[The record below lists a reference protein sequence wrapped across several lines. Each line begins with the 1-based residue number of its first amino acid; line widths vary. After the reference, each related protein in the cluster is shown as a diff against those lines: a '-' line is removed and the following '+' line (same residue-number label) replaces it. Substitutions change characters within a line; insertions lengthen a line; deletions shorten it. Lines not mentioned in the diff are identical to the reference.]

1 MEQHGHTS
9 LHAASIAMCPSVDR
23 PMPHLSLPDNV
34 TTINYA
40 LDWPHLE
47 NPSNTTFAGQSQIDI
62 CRCPRADLSPQKA
75 SEPGHIY
82 TRFRCVGPAVHFK
95 TADDLL
101 WVLDAPRG
109 PLNMLRP
116 ATSDEHN
123 RRRRIHDAA
132 DPAAYQD
139 ATFLF
144 LTGPCPRGRYQAYAT
159 RTWLQSLSPLARGHV
174 SSLCLLIQPYEEDG
188 SDDATRRAYAHL
200 ADYIVHTVPALK
212 ALYLYV
218 CPNGMRMW
226 NAARE
231 FSILLRSNDHNT
243 KIIVA
248 GDDAHWSPAKGPTD
262 VTPSDES
269 SEHDQEIK
277 KSPRGKSEDD
287 SVDGEWI
294 DATLS
299 PTSPHKETDTEWQLL

>member
-1 MEQHGHTS
+1 
-9 LHAASIAMCPSVDR
+9 
-23 PMPHLSLPDNV
+23 MPHLSLPDNV

-248 GDDAHWSPAKGPTD
+248 GD
-262 VTPSDES
+262 
-269 SEHDQEIK
+269 
-277 KSPRGKSEDD
+277 
-287 SVDGEWI
+287 
-294 DATLS
+294 
-299 PTSPHKETDTEWQLL
+299 